1 MSTMYPIKIDQNHV
15 PNIPFDPIY
24 IQNLGTSMMQRIIKE
39 IDYILNRDVSTRISL
54 PTLTISD
61 KRPTKTYPSYNFS
74 YILKAID
81 TLREK
86 YDNSHFYPIL
96 SDIKGAIENRLNG
109 YRFTDHTELN
119 HYLENDIIN
128 SNPSPELTL
137 AKKIYSAL
145 TSQKLKAGRLGEF
158 YPQTNTIILYPKNIV
173 AHFRDIPCFSE
184 EEKFMIGLETVLA
197 HELFHAIHYNLMGD
211 TDAQRERLWKCSLA
225 EKGYKE
231 SVVEGLAKWFEYFW
245 LDRQLHIKSLSEEIN
260 KELNLYDYPE
270 WPYAAA
276 RAFVYAGEYSFGNVL
291 DVFDASINQSPSH
304 WRDSFERLDSFDPLH
319 KKPKTF
325 REALDEEINKDRRRF
340 RR

>member
-74 YILKAID
+74 YILKAIE

-86 YDNSHFYPIL
+86 YPDSQFNLSL
-96 SDIKGAIENRLNG
+96 SDIRGIIRNRLDG
-109 YRFTDHTELN
+109 YRFYDHTGLN
-119 HYLENDIIN
+119 HYLGDDIIN
-128 SNPSPELTL
+128 SKPSPELTL

-145 TSQKLKAGRLGEF
+145 TTQKLKADKLGE
-158 YPQTNTIILYPKNIV
+158 YSPQTNTIVLYPKNIL
-173 AHFRDIPCFSE
+173 AHFSNIPCFNV
-184 EEKFMIGLETVLA
+184 EEKFMIGIETILA
-197 HELFHAIHYNLMGD
+197 HELFHAIHYNLMSD
-211 TDAQRERLWKCSLA
+211 TDDQRTKLWKCSTT
-225 EKGYKE
+225 EKWYKE

-245 LDRQLHIKSLSEEIN
+245 IDYRLGIKSLIEEID

-276 RAFVYAGEYSFGNVL
+276 RSFIYTGEYSNCNAL
-291 DVFDASINQSPSH
+291 DVFNVSINPSPSH
-304 WRDSFERLDSFDPLH
+304 WRDSYALLDSFDPLH

-325 REALDEEINKDRRRF
+325 KEAVQESLREHR
-340 RR
+340 

>member
-1 MSTMYPIKIDQNHV
+1 MYPIKIDQNHV
-15 PNIPFDPIY
+15 PNIPFDPKY

-96 SDIKGAIENRLNG
+96 SDIKGSIENRLNG
-109 YRFTDHTELN
+109 YRFYDHTELN

-145 TSQKLKAGRLGEF
+145 TSQKLKAARLGEF
-158 YPQTNTIILYPKNIV
+158 NPQTNTIILYPKNIV

-225 EKGYKE
+225 EKRYKE

>member
-1 MSTMYPIKIDQNHV
+1 MSSMYPKVIDQNHI
-15 PNIPFDPIY
+15 PNIPFNPND
-24 IQNLGTSMMQRIIKE
+24 IQKIGMSKIPEIINAASH
-39 IDYILNRDVSTRISL
+39 ILNRDISQRISL
-54 PTLTISD
+54 PTITISD
-61 KRPTKTYPSYNFS
+61 KRPTKTYPTYSFG
-74 YILKAID
+74 YILKAIE

-86 YDNSHFYPIL
+86 YPDSQFNLSL
-96 SDIKGAIENRLNG
+96 SDIRGVILNRLDG
-109 YRFTDHTELN
+109 YRFYDHTSLN
-119 HYLENDIIN
+119 HYLGDDIIN
-128 SNPSPELTL
+128 SKPSPELTL

-145 TSQKLKAGRLGEF
+145 TTQKLKADKLGE
-158 YPQTNTIILYPKNIV
+158 YSPQTNTIILYPKSIV
-173 AHFRDIPCFSE
+173 VHFRDIPCFSE
-184 EEKFMIGLETVLA
+184 EEKFMIGMETVLA

-291 DVFDASINQSPSH
+291 DVFDASINPSPSH
-304 WRDSFERLDSFDPLH
+304 WRDSYALLDSFDPLH

-325 REALDEEINKDRRRF
+325 KEAVQESLREHR
-340 RR
+340 

>member
-61 KRPTKTYPSYNFS
+61 KRPTKTYPSYNFR

-145 TSQKLKAGRLGEF
+145 TSQKLKAARLGEF